1 MMSVDRYNANFHLM
15 IVVCTSL
22 SAPQLFI
29 KNNYHKDGET
39 QEDLTMDTWES
50 LRIAGKTL
58 AANRLRSTL
67 TMLGI
72 IIGNASVILMVGIGQ
87 GAQRYA
93 AEQFESLGTDVIFVI
108 TGTDNARRNVIA
120 PPNRLVL
127 ADAEAIASQ
136 VPTVRSVA
144 PQISGSELAIAGN
157 NTKRASLIGTTQA
170 YAIVRNAK
178 VSGGRF
184 FNEEDIKR
192 NARVITIGAAIAKEL
207 FPQGS
212 AIGQTVRIRGTS
224 YEVIGIMSEKGAFL
238 GANQDDIIF
247 MPITTMTSRLTG
259 KTSPYGVALA
269 VINVSATS
277 NENVEA
283 AQFQISNLLRLRHR
297 TSDINADDTF
307 TVRTQQDALEI
318 VGNITGALT
327 ILLAAIAGI
336 SLFVGGIGI
345 MNIMLVS
352 VTERTQEIG
361 LRKAIGASPSDILT
375 QFTIE
380 AVILSLLGG
389 AIGTAIG
396 ISGILLIAAVS
407 PLQAGVSIGAICLSV
422 SVSGG
427 IGLFFGIFPA
437 RQAARL
443 DPIVALRSI

>member
-1 MMSVDRYNANFHLM
+1 
-15 IVVCTSL
+15 
-22 SAPQLFI
+22 
-29 KNNYHKDGET
+29 
-39 QEDLTMDTWES
+39 MDTWES
-50 LRIAGKTL
+50 FKMAGKTL

-72 IIGNASVILMVGIGQ
+72 IIGNASVILMVGVGQ
-87 GAQRYA
+87 GAQKYA
-93 AEQFESLGTDVIFVI
+93 SQQFQSLGTDVIFVI

-127 ADAEAIASQ
+127 ADADAIAEQ

-144 PQISGSELAIAGN
+144 PQINGSELAIAGN
-157 NTKRASLIGTTQA
+157 NTKRATLIGTTDS
-170 YAIVRNAK
+170 YAIVRNAE
-178 VSGGRF
+178 VSSGRF
-184 FNEEDIKR
+184 LSNDDIKR
-192 NARVITIGAAIAKEL
+192 NARVVTVGAAIAKEL
-207 FPQGS
+207 FPQGNP
-212 AIGQTVRIRGTS
+212 IGQLIRIRGTS
-224 YEVIGIMSEKGAFL
+224 YEVIGLMSEKGAFL
-238 GANQDDIIF
+238 GTNQDDTIF
-247 MPITTMTSRLTG
+247 MPVTTMTNQLTG
-259 KTSPYGVALA
+259 RTSPYGVAIQ

-277 NENVEA
+277 NDNVDA
-283 AQFQISNLLRLRHR
+283 AQFQIANLLRLRHR
-297 TSDINADDTF
+297 STDMNAEDTF
-307 TVRTQQDALEI
+307 TIRTQQDALEI

-336 SLFVGGIGI
+336 SLLVGGIGI

-389 AIGTAIG
+389 AIGTGIG
-396 ISGILLIAAVS
+396 ISGVLLLSVVT
-407 PLQAGVSIGAICLSV
+407 PLQAGISIGAIALAV
-422 SVSGG
+422 GVSGG

>member
-1 MMSVDRYNANFHLM
+1 M
-15 IVVCTSL
+15 
-22 SAPQLFI
+22 
-29 KNNYHKDGET
+29 
-39 QEDLTMDTWES
+39 
-50 LRIAGKTL
+50 AGKTL

-87 GAQRYA
+87 GAQKYA
-93 AEQFESLGTDVIFVI
+93 SQQFQSLGTDVIFVI
-108 TGTDNARRNVIA
+108 TGTDNARRNVIV

-127 ADAEAIASQ
+127 ADADAIATQ

-144 PQISGSELAIAGN
+144 PQINGSELAIAGS
-157 NTKRASLIGTTQA
+157 NTKRATLIGTTTS
-170 YAIVRNAK
+170 YAIVRNAE
-178 VSGGRF
+178 VRSGRF
-184 FNEEDIKR
+184 FTEDDVKR
-192 NARVITIGAAIAKEL
+192 NARVVTIGSAIAKDL

-212 AIGQTVRIRGTS
+212 AIGQSVRIRGTS

-238 GANQDDIIF
+238 GTNQDDTIF
-247 MPITTMTSRLTG
+247 LPITTMTNRLTG
-259 KTSPYGVALA
+259 RTSPYGVAIA
-269 VINVSATS
+269 VINVSAKS
-277 NENVEA
+277 NDSVDA
-283 AQFQISNLLRLRHR
+283 AQFQITNLLRLRHR
-297 TSDINADDTF
+297 NPDPSANVNADDTF
-307 TVRTQQDALEI
+307 TIRTQQDALEI

-336 SLFVGGIGI
+336 SLLVGGIGI

-389 AIGTAIG
+389 AIGTGIG
-396 ISGILLIAAVS
+396 VGGILFVAAVS
-407 PLQAGVSIGAICLSV
+407 PLQAGVSIGAIGLAV
-422 SVSGG
+422 GVSGG

-437 RQAARL
+437 KQAAKL

>member
-1 MMSVDRYNANFHLM
+1 
-15 IVVCTSL
+15 
-22 SAPQLFI
+22 
-29 KNNYHKDGET
+29 
-39 QEDLTMDTWES
+39 MDTWES
-50 LRIAGKTL
+50 FRMAGKTL
-58 AANRLRSTL
+58 AANRMRSTL

-93 AEQFESLGTDVIFVI
+93 SEQFQSLGTDVIFVI

-120 PPNRLVL
+120 PPNRLVID
-127 ADAEAIASQ
+127 DAEAIATQ
-136 VPTVRSVA
+136 VPTVRGVA
-144 PQISGSELAIAGN
+144 PQVNGSELAIAGN
-157 NTKRASLIGTTQA
+157 NTERATLIGTTDG
-170 YAIVRNAK
+170 YATVRNAE
-178 VSGGRF
+178 VSAGRF
-184 FNEEDIKR
+184 LSEDDVKR
-192 NARVITIGAAIAKEL
+192 NARVVTMGAAISKKL
-207 FPQGS
+207 FPEGN
-212 AIGQTVRIRGTS
+212 AIGQSVRIRGTS

-238 GANQDDIIF
+238 GTNQDDTIF
-247 MPITTMTSRLTG
+247 MPITTMSNQITG
-259 KTSPYGVALA
+259 KTSPYGVAIQ
-269 VINVSATS
+269 VINISATS
-277 NENVEA
+277 NDNVEA
-283 AQFQISNLLRLRHR
+283 AQFQIANLLRLRHR
-297 TSDINADDTF
+297 TSDINAEDTF
-307 TVRTQQDALEI
+307 TIRTQQDALEI

-389 AIGTAIG
+389 AIGTGIG
-396 ISGILLIAAVS
+396 IGGILIIAATT
-407 PLQAGVSIGAICLSV
+407 PLQAGVSLGAIGLAV
-422 SVSGG
+422 GVSGG

-437 RQAARL
+437 KQAAKL